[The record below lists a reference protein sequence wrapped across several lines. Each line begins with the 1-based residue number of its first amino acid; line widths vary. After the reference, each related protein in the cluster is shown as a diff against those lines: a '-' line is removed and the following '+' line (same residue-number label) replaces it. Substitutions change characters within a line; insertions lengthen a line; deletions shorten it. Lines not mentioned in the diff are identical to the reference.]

1 MPQHKIKYRAK
12 GGFDYEFTFTW
23 TPQLNGWR
31 VYIDRQPGYGNRN
44 ASEVATHR
52 LGTNS
57 RPYVC
62 WTTPLRSYEDA
73 RQVAALW
80 ADSTQ
85 QYIATGVF
93 GVPPQRPRVSDAST
107 LAGVSE
113 DRLRAAARTTP
124 TTLPTTHRPTGP
136 MRRLLERLG

>member
-1 MPQHKIKYRAK
+1 MSQYKIKYRAK
-12 GGFDYEFTFTW
+12 GGFDYQFTFS
-23 TPQLNGWR
+23 WR
-31 VYIDRQPGYGNRN
+31 RQHGDWRIYIDRQPSYGGRD

-52 LGTNS
+52 LGTSS

-62 WTTPLRSYEDA
+62 WTAPLRSYEDA

-93 GVPPQRPRVSDAST
+93 SVPPQRSPVRDNST

-113 DRLRAAARTTP
+113 DRLRAATTTP
-124 TTLPTTHRPTGP
+124 PTPHRPSGA